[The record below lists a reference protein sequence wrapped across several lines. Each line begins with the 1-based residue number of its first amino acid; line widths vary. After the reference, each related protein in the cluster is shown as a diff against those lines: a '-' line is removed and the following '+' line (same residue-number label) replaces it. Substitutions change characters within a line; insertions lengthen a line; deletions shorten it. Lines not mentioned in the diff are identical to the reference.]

1 MERNYEKG
9 DIVLF
14 NGKKAKYCGIDW
26 GECLIKFECG
36 KTLLVHPCM
45 ITKFIDNLESQ
56 SSKIK

>member
-14 NGKKAKYCGIDW
+14 NGKKAKYCGSDW
-26 GECLIKFECG
+26 GECLIKLECG

-45 ITKFIDNLESQ
+45 I
-56 SSKIK
+56 SKVIGKEKT